1 MRSEMTQAIADY
13 VSSAMA
19 EIGVALPG
27 TVMAYDSAT
36 GRVNVKPFG
45 SMQKPDGTTMEYPI
59 ITGVPICQ
67 PGGIAAPVQAGT
79 SCLLVFC
86 DIDIS
91 GWLSGKSGG
100 AALRHS
106 LSNAVCIPG
115 LERTSTAAQNL
126 ANAKGCACISGDLY
140 VNGSITCTGNCNAPN
155 ID

>member
-100 AALRHS
+100 AAPEKKREEFPPAS
-106 LSNAVCIPG
+106 GGRSG
-115 LERTSTAAQNL
+115 
-126 ANAKGCACISGDLY
+126 KGDALFWGFPAFLCVPRSGDLRMR
-140 VNGSITCTGNCNAPN
+140 
-155 ID
+155 